1 MTENGTQQPIARRRP
16 AKQAYCHEAQMQLVR
31 QAQAGCQQAMSTLI
45 EDNQGLIWKQVL
57 RAAPHAR
64 HMADDD
70 LFQEGAC
77 GFLKAVER
85 FDTNSGNR
93 LSTYATWWIRQAV
106 RRAIQ
111 CQDDLIRLPAHVYEQ
126 MQRGKRTRQPHE
138 YAPMSLDAPM
148 GDAPNANSLGDLLAA
163 PDQVTIGD
171 PRLAPVLAAIQQ
183 LPEQQRQAIELM
195 YLNEYPTLRA
205 AGEQMGMS
213 GERVRQ
219 LVKMGLATVRAA
231 CGE

>member
-1 MTENGTQQPIARRRP
+1 
-16 AKQAYCHEAQMQLVR
+16 MQLVR
-31 QAQAGCQQAMSTLI
+31 QAQAGDSAAISSLI
-45 EDNQGLIWKQVL
+45 EENQGLIWKQVA
-57 RAAPHAR
+57 RFAPHAR
-64 HMADDD
+64 HLSHED

-85 FDTNSGNR
+85 FDTSSDNR
-93 LSTYATWWIRQAV
+93 LSTYAVWWIRQAV
-106 RRAIQ
+106 QRAMQ
-111 CQDDLIRLPAHVYEQ
+111 SQDDLIRLPVHVYEQ
-126 MQRGKRTRQPHE
+126 MQRGERNRLPHE

-163 PDQVTIGD
+163 PDLVASGD

-183 LPEQQRQAIELM
+183 LPDQQRRAIELM

-219 LVKMGLATVRAA
+219 LVKTGLAALRAA
-231 CGE
+231 CDECPTPLDTGEHCGAM